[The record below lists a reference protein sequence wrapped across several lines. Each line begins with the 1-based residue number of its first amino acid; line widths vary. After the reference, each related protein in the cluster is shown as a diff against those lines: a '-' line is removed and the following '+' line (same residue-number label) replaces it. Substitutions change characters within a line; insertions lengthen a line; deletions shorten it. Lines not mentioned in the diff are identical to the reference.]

1 MNTNFLKAALVVV
14 VVAAPSFASEFTFD
28 AASGA
33 CVNAAGET
41 GLNTNTRGVCADLR
55 NQNLEGADFSAA
67 DLRGARFDGA
77 RLRGASF
84 KGAQLNGAN
93 FAGADLSAAVLTG
106 AKLDRATLTDA
117 RLVGSHLEHAVLT
130 GALMNG
136 ANVKNACLFG
146 TAFQGADLRG
156 AAFSKQR
163 SVLEGARW
171 AQAVVL
177 ADTLPFNASELAR
190 AQIEVRASMTL
201 VVR

>member
-1 MNTNFLKAALVVV
+1 MNTNFIVAALVVA
-14 VVAAPSFASEFTFD
+14 AAPAFAQSSFRYD

-33 CVNAAGET
+33 CVNVAGEH
-41 GLNTNTRGVCADLR
+41 GLNVTGTCGDFR
-55 NQNLEGADFSAA
+55 NQNLEGVEFGSA

-84 KGAQLNGAN
+84 KGANLEGAS
-93 FAGADLSAAVLTG
+93 FVGADLSAAVLTG

-117 RLVGSHLEHAVLT
+117 RMVGSHLEHAVLT
-130 GALMNG
+130 GALLNG

-190 AQIEVRASMTL
+190 AQVEVRDSMKL